1 MTLIVAAMI
10 EEVAEFTTETIE
22 KDRVIPLGYS
32 DAYLLVTG
40 VGKVNAAQS
49 LARAIALHPV
59 ARIYNF
65 GFVGATAPY
74 RIHDLVLVEEVRYHD
89 FDLSLFGYAKGQVP
103 GYPPTFASD
112 PTLIREVKD
121 RIASIQ
127 SGSLYTGDVFMTEK
141 GAEAYLADMEGAAL
155 YQVAMRH
162 GIPIIAIKVV
172 SDVIG
177 SKDHKEQFLAFDT
190 KRGMQALKTSC
201 QSILGGLK

>member
-1 MTLIVAAMI
+1 VTLIVAAMI

-22 KDRVIPLGYS
+22 TDTVIPLGFS
-32 DAYLLVTG
+32 DAHLLVTG
-40 VGKVNAAQS
+40 IGKVNAAAS
-49 LARAIALHPV
+49 LARAIALHPIK
-59 ARIYNF
+59 RIYNV

-103 GYPPTFASD
+103 GYPPTFSSD
-112 PTLIREVKD
+112 PELAREVMD
-121 RIASIQ
+121 RIGPIP

-141 GAEAYLADMEGAAL
+141 RGDAYLADMEGAAL
-155 YQVAMRH
+155 YQVAMRYQ
-162 GIPIIAIKVV
+162 IPIVAIKVV

-177 SKDHKEQFLAFDT
+177 SKDDNEQFLSFDA

-201 QSILGGLK
+201 QSILGGLT